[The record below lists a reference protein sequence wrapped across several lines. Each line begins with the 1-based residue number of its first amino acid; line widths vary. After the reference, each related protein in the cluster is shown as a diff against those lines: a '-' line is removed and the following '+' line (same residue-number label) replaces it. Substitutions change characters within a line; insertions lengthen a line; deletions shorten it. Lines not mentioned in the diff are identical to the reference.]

1 MRTQLRSLW
10 AVGAFAVVFC
20 VVVSV
25 SQLAGQGQAAR
36 GRGNTPVERGKYF
49 VDITGCHDC
58 HSPKKDAQGHIDET
72 RILSGRPSTTAV
84 PSTTAGEI
92 HTSLDLTAW
101 TGPWGTT
108 SASNLTPDPTTGL
121 VSRKYTEA
129 TFLAMF
135 RTGKKPL
142 GAGIL
147 PPMPW
152 EMYANLTDEDI
163 KAVWAYLQTI
173 KPIRNAVPAPVLA
186 PAPPARGK

>member
-1 MRTQLRSLW
+1 MRSRSGSFW
-10 AVGAFAVVFC
+10 AFGALAIVLG

-25 SQLAGQGQAAR
+25 SQLDGRAGQGAA
-36 GRGNTPVERGKYF
+36 GKGGSAVERGKYL
-49 VDITGCHDC
+49 VLISGCHDC
-58 HSPKKDAQGHIDET
+58 HSPKRDAAGHINEALA
-72 RILSGRPSTTAV
+72 LSGRPATTAT
-84 PSTTAGEI
+84 PSTTPGEI

-108 SASNLTPDPTTGL
+108 FASNLTPDPKTGL

-142 GAGIL
+142 GGPIL

-152 EMYANLTDEDI
+152 EMYNNMTDDDI
-163 KAVWAYLQTI
+163 KAMWAYLQTI
-173 KPIRNAVPAPVLA
+173 KPIANLVPAPLA
-186 PAPPARGK
+186 APPPKK